1 MARCSVDSGPYSQR
15 NAVHSETPWQA
26 VRLSCAGGGRQAVAQ
41 FFPEMGSNL
50 VGLEVDGTEYLYPW
64 AETQGAP
71 TILGTPVLYPTPNRV
86 RNAQFS
92 WGGRTFSFKPNN
104 GTSFIHGLVRDM
116 PWACDEPR
124 VGEGSV
130 SITTRVRFAP
140 GQAIYELYPIRNT
153 LELTYTLTPGAIRLD
168 FRVVNEDQ
176 QLLPF
181 GLAIHPYFRIIG
193 GRESVRLQV
202 PAKKW
207 MEAVDL
213 LPTGR
218 LVDLDQAPADLRQPA
233 SLAKL
238 DLDDVF
244 WGLEPGGPP
253 VIYYDAIG
261 TKVTL
266 RSSELFTHS
275 VVYTPP
281 TRPFF
286 CVESQSCSTDA
297 HNLHARGLEQEAH
310 LTILKPGEAL
320 AAWVEIAVSDQ

>member
-1 MARCSVDSGPYSQR
+1 MARCNVDSGLYPQ
-15 NAVHSETPWQA
+15 TPWQA

-41 FFPEMGSNL
+41 FIPEMGSNL

-64 AETQGAP
+64 GPRPRALPRSWAPPCSTPPLTGCATRSSVGVGARSASGP
-71 TILGTPVLYPTPNRV
+71 TTARALFMAWCAIRPGPATSHGSV
-86 RNAQFS
+86 R
-92 WGGRTFSFKPNN
+92 
-104 GTSFIHGLVRDM
+104 
-116 PWACDEPR
+116 
-124 VGEGSV
+124 GSV

-153 LELTYTLTPGAIRLD
+153 LELTYTLAPGAIRLD

-176 QLLPF
+176 QPLPF

-218 LVDLDQAPADLRQPA
+218 LIDLDRAPADLRQPT
-233 SLAKL
+233 SLARL

-244 WGLEPGGPP
+244 WGLDTGWPP
-253 VIYYDAIG
+253 VIYYDAAIG

-266 RSSELFTHS
+266 RSLSDCSRTAWCTRRRHAPSSAWRASRVPRMRTIFT
-275 VVYTPP
+275 P
-281 TRPFF
+281 
-286 CVESQSCSTDA
+286 
-297 HNLHARGLEQEAH
+297 
-310 LTILKPGEAL
+310 
-320 AAWVEIAVSDQ
+320 AVWNRRRI